1 MNKQMTNV
9 FFDKVSF
16 TVPIVES
23 RRLKVKDNLF
33 QLSNSE
39 PNNRIVNRVD
49 SDPYDNSDCRVKH
62 YREINGRYNHTFHI
76 DIPIRLNVKKGYPSK
91 QGYPFKEAHFNIKVS
106 IFPKS
111 KSHNFIKFEFNPAKL
126 GEGGGFKIRALLI
139 KILGMKLART
149 VFYEARL
156 TRLDTTIDCH
166 SAVDKF
172 YMYMKRV
179 SCSEIIRG
187 ADDEIQSQICGSD
200 QSDVR
205 VTAYDK
211 AEQTKQL
218 HGVDADSV
226 SWVRL
231 EIVNRDLGFAMAE
244 IRDKLKNQFKKL
256 SFYRDDFLADTYFDD
271 DFLVAAQAD
280 GLNAALSQLHRN
292 DRKRYLRQLKQY
304 AFDPFKLSKLT
315 IKPGLESLRF
325 LRSTKYV
332 PRVKV

>member
-1 MNKQMTNV
+1 MTNV
-9 FFDKVSF
+9 FFDMVSF
-16 TVPIVES
+16 TVPVVEG

-33 QLSNSE
+33 QLLNSE

-49 SDPYDNSDCRVKH
+49 SAPYDISDCRVKH

-76 DIPIRLNVKKGYPSK
+76 DIPIRLNVKKGSS
-91 QGYPFKEAHFNIKVS
+91 FTEAHFNIKVS
-106 IFPKS
+106 IFPIH
-111 KSHNFIKFEFNPAKL
+111 KSHNFIRFEFNPAKL
-126 GEGGGFKIRALLI
+126 GEDGGFKIRALLA

-172 YMYMKRV
+172 YMYMKGF

-200 QSDVR
+200 QSDIR

-218 HGVDADSV
+218 HGVGAESV

-231 EIVNRDLGFAMAE
+231 EIMNCDLGFSVAE
-244 IRDKLKNQFKKL
+244 ISEKLELQFEKL
-256 SFYRDDFLADTYFDD
+256 SFYREDFLADAYFDD

-280 GLNAALSQLHRN
+280 GLNAALSQLHIN
-292 DRKRYLRQLKQY
+292 DRKRYFRRLEHY
-304 AFDPFKLSKLT
+304 AFDPFKLSRLT
-315 IKPGLESLRF
+315 IKPGLESLKF

-332 PRVKV
+332 PSVKV

>member
-1 MNKQMTNV
+1 MTNV
-9 FFDKVSF
+9 FFDMVSF
-16 TVPIVES
+16 TVPVVES

-33 QLSNSE
+33 QLLNSE

-49 SDPYDNSDCRVKH
+49 SDPYDISDCRVKH

-76 DIPIRLNVKKGYPSK
+76 DIPIRLNVKKGYS
-91 QGYPFKEAHFNIKVS
+91 FTEAHFNIKVS
-106 IFPKS
+106 IFPIH
-111 KSHNFIKFEFNPAKL
+111 KSHNFIRFEFNPAKL
-126 GEGGGFKIRALLI
+126 GEDGGFKIRALLA

-200 QSDVR
+200 QSDIR

-211 AEQTKQL
+211 AEQTKRQL
-218 HGVDADSV
+218 HGVGAESV

-231 EIVNRDLGFAMAE
+231 EIMCSN
-244 IRDKLKNQFKKL
+244 
-256 SFYRDDFLADTYFDD
+256 S
-271 DFLVAAQAD
+271 
-280 GLNAALSQLHRN
+280 
-292 DRKRYLRQLKQY
+292 
-304 AFDPFKLSKLT
+304 DP
-315 IKPGLESLRF
+315 I
-325 LRSTKYV
+325 
-332 PRVKV
+332 

>member
-1 MNKQMTNV
+1 MDKQKTKV
-9 FFDKVSF
+9 FLDKVSF

-23 RRLKVKDNLF
+23 RRLKVKDNVF
-33 QLSNSE
+33 QLLNSE
-39 PNNRIVNRVD
+39 PNNQTVNRVD
-49 SDPYDNSDCRVKH
+49 SDLYDISDCRVKH
-62 YREINGRYNHTFHI
+62 YPEINGRYNHNFHI
-76 DIPIRLNVKKGYPSK
+76 DIHIRLNVKKGYSSK
-91 QGYPFKEAHFNIKVS
+91 QGYSFKEAHINIKVS
-106 IFPKS
+106 IYPKN
-111 KSHNFIKFEFNPAKL
+111 KSHNFIRFEFNPAKL
-126 GEGGGFKIRALLI
+126 GKVGGFKIQTLLI

-166 SAVDKF
+166 SAVNKF
-172 YMYMKRV
+172 YMYMKGF

-200 QSDVR
+200 QSDIR

-218 HGVDADSV
+218 HGVDAESV

-231 EIVNRDLGFAMAE
+231 EIVNCDLGFSVAE
-244 IRDKLKNQFKKL
+244 IREKLENQFKKL

-280 GLNAALSQLHRN
+280 GLNAALSQLHIN
-292 DRKRYLRQLKQY
+292 DRKRYFRRLEHY
-304 AFDPFKLSKLT
+304 AFDPFKLSRLT

-325 LRSTKYV
+325 LRATKYV
-332 PRVKV
+332 PRVAT

>member
-1 MNKQMTNV
+1 MKSKHRTEV
-9 FFDKVSF
+9 FFDKVSV
-16 TVPIVES
+16 TLRIKES
-23 RRLKVKDNLF
+23 NRLKVKDNLIK
-33 QLSNSE
+33 LKDE
-39 PNNRIVNRVD
+39 PNNRAVNKVD
-49 SDPYDNSDCRVKH
+49 SDCNDYYDYLVKH
-62 YREINGRYNHTFHI
+62 YRGERYGNIF
-76 DIPIRLNVKKGYPSK
+76 DFRIPIDSKKSY
-91 QGYPFKEAHFNIKVS
+91 FNFKVS
-106 IFPKS
+106 IYPVNKS
-111 KSHNFIKFEFNPAKL
+111 QNFIKFEFNPAKL
-126 GEGGGFKIRALLI
+126 GEDGGFKIRAILI
-139 KILGMKLART
+139 KILGVKLART

-156 TRLDTTIDCH
+156 TRLDTTIDCY

-172 YMYMKRV
+172 YMYMKGV

-325 LRSTKYV
+325 LRSTKNV

>member
-33 QLSNSE
+33 QLLNSE

-49 SDPYDNSDCRVKH
+49 SDPYDISDCRVKH
-62 YREINGRYNHTFHI
+62 YRETKGRYNHTFDI
-76 DIPIRLNVKKGYPSK
+76 DIPIHSNLQ
-91 QGYPFKEAHFNIKVS
+91 QGYFNFKVS
-106 IFPKS
+106 IYPKN
-111 KSHNFIKFEFNPAKL
+111 KSHNFIRFEFNPAKL
-126 GEGGGFKIRALLI
+126 GEDGERKLWRLLI
-139 KILGMKLART
+139 KILGVKLART

-166 SAVDKF
+166 SPIGKY
-172 YMYMKRV
+172 YMYMKGF

-200 QSDVR
+200 QSDIR

-218 HGVDADSV
+218 HGVDAESV

-231 EIVNRDLGFAMAE
+231 EIVNCDLGFAMAE
-244 IRDKLKNQFKKL
+244 ISEKLKNQFKKL
-256 SFYRDDFLADTYFDD
+256 SFYRDDFLADAYFDD

-280 GLNAALSQLHRN
+280 GLNAALSQLHIN
-292 DRKRYLRQLKQY
+292 DRKRYFRRLEHY
-304 AFDPFKLSKLT
+304 AFNPFKLSRLT
-315 IKPGLESLRF
+315 IKPGLESLKF
-325 LRSTKYV
+325 LKSKKYV
-332 PRVKV
+332 PSVKV